1 MSIGHADTGRE
12 PLSVPKLDGAGA
24 RARALDPARLPDHF
38 DRLCRAAFA
47 LCGTR
52 EDAEDLV
59 QETYARVLRRPR
71 WLRRG
76 GELAYL
82 LRVLRNTWH
91 DTVTSPA
98 RRRVQATPVEELE
111 FVVDP
116 RADLDELLDARAAY
130 AAIAALSAPLR
141 ETIVAVDIVGLSYRE
156 AAHALGT
163 REGTITS
170 RLHRARLQV
179 ADALEAGS

>member
-1 MSIGHADTGRE
+1 M
-12 PLSVPKLDGAGA
+12 
-24 RARALDPARLPDHF
+24 
-38 DRLCRAAFA
+38 
-47 LCGTR
+47 
-52 EDAEDLV
+52 

-71 WLRRG
+71 RLRRG

-82 LRVLRNTWH
+82 LRVLRNTWY

-98 RRRVQATPVEELE
+98 RRRVQAMPVEELE

-156 AAHALGT
+156 AAHALRT

-170 RLHRARLQV
+170 RLYRARLQI
-179 ADALEAGS
+179 ANALEAGS